1 MLRYKCKVR
10 GGCGAVG
17 LDPPVVIQAV
27 KDIRTRE
34 KLKRRQREGIT
45 VSFSTTVG
53 VIIGG
58 LVSYVSMSIRG
69 VWYCVLYILCSR
81 TYSPVSGTH

>member
-1 MLRYKCKVR
+1 M
-10 GGCGAVG
+10 
-17 LDPPVVIQAV
+17 

-53 VIIGG
+53 VIIGSV
-58 LVSYVSMSIRG
+58 VSYVRMSIRG

-81 TYSPVSGTH
+81 TYSPVSGAY

>member
-1 MLRYKCKVR
+1 M
-10 GGCGAVG
+10 
-17 LDPPVVIQAV
+17 

-53 VIIGG
+53 VIICSV
-58 LVSYVSMSIRG
+58 VSYVSMSIRG

-81 TYSPVSGTH
+81 TYTPRLLRSKRRLPTAYLVSAALLGGRKCG